1 MLPDRSNL
9 LRLSGAGLL
18 TALAGWL
25 FPVLGLGQE
34 MQYPLAIAAR
44 EQTLFIVDRNLPGI
58 WKVEDGKRE
67 LFFQGSKQLRTPLNA
82 PRSIAVD
89 RDGRLLVG
97 DSATR
102 EVYRFDADGK
112 AEPLTGGGIGLPMGI
127 AVSDAGDLLVSDLEL
142 HCIWKVPAGGGKPEK
157 FADVP
162 APRGV
167 ALDQEGR
174 LWVVSRGDNELVR
187 VTAAG
192 KVETVIKGRAF
203 GFAHHIALDSQ
214 GNVYISD
221 SYART
226 IWKLDRA
233 GKPVSWASGKPMVR
247 PVGLAWQGDKLFVA
261 DPQAKAV
268 FQIDGQG
275 QITAVP
281 AEPGAAASAA
291 SPDG

>member
-1 MLPDRSNL
+1 MSPDRFHPP
-9 LRLSGAGLL
+9 RFFGAAVL

-25 FPVLGLGQE
+25 FPALGLGQE
-34 MQYPLAIAAR
+34 VQYPLAIAAR

-58 WKVEDGKRE
+58 WKVEDGKRA

-89 RDGRLLVG
+89 REGRLLVG

-102 EVYRFDADGK
+102 EVYRLDADGK
-112 AEPLTGGGIGLPMGI
+112 AEPLTGGGIGIPMGI
-127 AVSDAGDLLVSDLEL
+127 AVTDTGDLLVSDLEL
-142 HCIWKVPAGGGKPEK
+142 HCIWKVPAGGGKPQK

-167 ALDQEGR
+167 ALDEEGR

-187 VTAAG
+187 VTAAA

-203 GFAHHIALDSQ
+203 QFAHDIAIDSQ

-221 SYART
+221 NYAKT

-233 GKPVSWASGKPMVR
+233 GKPASWASGKPLVG
-247 PVGLAWQGDKLFVA
+247 PVGLAWQDDKLFVA

-281 AEPGAAASAA
+281 AEPAASASAA